1 MCGEGCRGQDPSSDL
16 RGLLTEIQAL
26 RGQLEKSI
34 ETSSALR
41 SRLEEQLALEG
52 KRAQEAAL
60 TVALQTL
67 TVPEWP
73 LHLDK
78 HGTAPALRPETA
90 APCVCRRDVRAP
102 GCPWPTDVSPRCQ
115 QAPDARGA
123 RAWPLLS
130 CQLRQSL
137 VISVR
142 GLWVEGSGAWA
153 SRVLLASGLA
163 PAPHPSVHSAFA
175 RHSTA
180 EHPPSRLLPFKG
192 NLSVLLRLSVSCKD
206 PKSNPGGLKT
216 ASVLH

>member
-34 ETSSALR
+34 ETSSALQ

-60 TVALQTL
+60 TAALQTL

-73 LHLDK
+73 LHPDK
-78 HGTAPALRPETA
+78 HGTAAALRPETA
-90 APCVCRRDVRAP
+90 ALCVCWRDVRAP
-102 GCPWPTDVSPRCQ
+102 GCPWPTDMSPRCQ

-153 SRVLLASGLA
+153 SRALLASGLA
-163 PAPHPSVHSAFA
+163 PVHSAFA
-175 RHSTA
+175 VT
-180 EHPPSRLLPFKG
+180 PLLTILPSAYC
-192 NLSVLLRLSVSCKD
+192 LSKATSASCSD
-206 PKSNPGGLKT
+206 SWCLVRIRRAT
-216 ASVLH
+216 REV